1 LKPQLGEEKGWMQS
15 IKKDSGTVPLG
26 TAPDIVSDYA
36 HYCRPEL
43 VRMLQS
49 LSLDAVYERAEGDY
63 IWQRRGEHL
72 VKVLDL
78 VGGFGVNLLGHYH
91 PELVAEELR
100 LIQQRVPLMAQGSCR
115 RGATLLAKALCARTG
130 DYIVIFANTG
140 TETVEAALKHLA
152 LERPQ
157 KRLICAV
164 RGAFHGKTTG
174 AVQLTYSY
182 YEPYVHMGPKVRFID
197 MNDPSDWSAVE
208 TVVDEIGAIFI
219 EPILGEGGVK
229 PLPAPFVE
237 WIRKIQSET
246 DIPIVADEIQT
257 GFYRTGSFL
266 ACQDLGLEPDYIC
279 LSKVLGGGLAKIG
292 ALLIKRE
299 RFVDE
304 FSFKHSSTFAEDDRS
319 CFLALKTIE
328 ITEREQLGKRAQ
340 ETGRYL
346 FAKLQ
351 ELRDSFPDLIKDVR
365 GRGLMLGMELQDIS
379 DSPSNAL
386 RMLSQQEYLGYLA
399 AAYLLNV
406 HCIRVAPTL
415 SERFTLRVQPSAYIS
430 RAEVDRFVEALH
442 LFCEALR
449 AADVAHLTSYQV
461 GCQPGP
467 IVDFS
472 SSRLSRRETP
482 RTANRVAF
490 IGHLLQPEHALL
502 WDASLVSLKHKMR
515 EFMEKPSRI
524 LQGTI
529 YDQLHVQSVTGE
541 EVHLSYIGLDLTP
554 KQIMEG
560 IYARD
565 TQWMMD
571 KIEDAV
577 AQARDYGC
585 KVVGLGAYTSILSG
599 NCKRITT
606 DGITLTSGNSLTV
619 GMAIEG
625 MKHAA
630 DKSGID
636 IRKSRLAVLGATGNI
651 GATLALMMAP
661 QVETVVLIVRDLHSP
676 RVKSMVEEIG
686 RVAHNLEVTD
696 DSRELHNCNLIA
708 AASNSPEPLIHARH
722 LSSEPVVVCD
732 IAVPAD
738 VSPEVPLERPLATVL
753 RGGLV
758 KLPRND
764 DFLIAGLDLEP
775 GYVFAC
781 MAETLLMG
789 LEGISH
795 SVSFGPIKPE
805 GVNWALEAAQKHG
818 FALGKLE
825 LAGASTEGLKE
836 LKVAHA

>member
-1 LKPQLGEEKGWMQS
+1 MKSTQ
-15 IKKDSGTVPLG
+15 KDSGAVPLG
-26 TAPDIVSDYA
+26 TVPEIVSDYGR
-36 HYCRPEL
+36 YCRPEMA
-43 VRMLQS
+43 RMLHS

-63 IWQRRGEHL
+63 MWQRRGEHL

-91 PELVAEELR
+91 PELVAEDLR
-100 LIQQRVPLMAQGSCR
+100 LVQERVPLMAQGSCR
-115 RGATLLAKALCARTG
+115 KGATLLAKALCERTG
-130 DYIVIFANTG
+130 DYIVIFTNTG
-140 TETVEAALKHLA
+140 TETVEAAIKHLA
-152 LERPQ
+152 LERPE

-174 AVQLTYSY
+174 AIQLTHSY
-182 YEPYVHMGPKVRFID
+182 REPYAHMGPEVRFLD
-197 MNDPSDWSAVE
+197 MDDPTDWPAVE
-208 TVVDEIGAIFI
+208 SQLEEIAAIFI

-237 WIRKIQSET
+237 WVKRIQSET

-304 FSFKHSSTFAEDDRS
+304 FSFKHSSTFAEDDRG
-319 CFLALKTIE
+319 CYLALKAIE
-328 ITEREQLGKRAQ
+328 ITEREQLGRRAL
-340 ETGRYL
+340 ETGSYL
-346 FAKLQ
+346 FGKLQ
-351 ELRDSFPDLIKDVR
+351 ELRDRFPDLIKDVR
-365 GRGLMLGMELQDIS
+365 GRGLMLGLELQDIS

-406 HCIRVAPTL
+406 HCIRVGPTL
-415 SERFTLRVQPSAYIS
+415 SQRFTLRVQPSAYIS
-430 RAEVDRFVEALH
+430 RDEVDRFVDALH
-442 LFCEALR
+442 SFCEALR

-472 SSRLSRRETP
+472 GSRLSRREVP
-482 RTANRVAF
+482 RTSKRVAF

-502 WDASLVSLKHKMR
+502 WDASLISVKHKLM
-515 EFMEKPSRI
+515 EFMEKPSQI
-524 LQGTI
+524 LMGTI
-529 YDQLHVQSVTGE
+529 FDQLNVQSITGE

-577 AQARDYGC
+577 MQARDYGC
-585 KVVGLGAYTSILSG
+585 QVVGLGAYTSILSG

-606 DGITLTSGNSLTV
+606 EGITLTSGNSLTV

-630 DKSGID
+630 QALGID
-636 IRKSRLAVLGATGNI
+636 IGRSKLAVLGATGNI

-661 QVETVVLIVRDLHSP
+661 QVESVLLVVRDAHSP

-686 RVAHNLEVTD
+686 EVARNLVVTSD
-696 DSRELHNCNLIA
+696 LRELRHCNLIA
-708 AASNSPEPLIHARH
+708 AASNNPEPLIHPEH
-722 LSSEPVVVCD
+722 LSPEPTVVCD

-738 VSPEVPLERPLATVL
+738 VSPEVPLQRPLTTVM

-758 KLPRND
+758 KLPRNE

-789 LEGISH
+789 LEGVTS
-795 SVSFGPIKPE
+795 SVSFGSIKPE
-805 GVNWALEAAQKHG
+805 GVNWALQAAQKHG

-825 LAGASTEGLKE
+825 LAASAEDLRE
-836 LKVAHA
+836 MKVAHA

>member
-1 LKPQLGEEKGWMQS
+1 MQS

-26 TAPDIVSDYA
+26 TAPEIVSDYG
-36 HYCRPEL
+36 HYCRPEMA
-43 VRMLQS
+43 RMLQS

-63 IWQRRGEHL
+63 MWQRRGEHL

-91 PELVAEELR
+91 PELVAEDIR
-100 LIQQRVPLMAQGSCR
+100 LVQERVPLMAQGSCR
-115 RGATLLAKALCARTG
+115 RAAAQLAKALCERTG
-130 DYIVIFANTG
+130 DYIVIFTNTG

-152 LERPQ
+152 VERPE

-174 AVQLTYSY
+174 AIQLTYSY
-182 YEPYVHMGPKVRFID
+182 REPYAHMGPEVRFID
-197 MNDPSDWSAVE
+197 MHDPADWSAVE
-208 TVVDEIGAIFI
+208 TQLEEIGAIFI

-229 PLPAPFVE
+229 PLPSPFVE
-237 WIRKIQSET
+237 WIKKIQSET

-304 FSFKHSSTFAEDDRS
+304 FSFKHSSTFAEDDRG
-319 CFLALKTIE
+319 CYLALKAIE
-328 ITEREQLGKRAQ
+328 IVEREQLGKRAL
-340 ETGRYL
+340 ETGSYL
-346 FAKLQ
+346 FGKLQ
-351 ELRDSFPDLIKDVR
+351 ELRDRFPDLIKEVR
-365 GRGLMLGMELQDIS
+365 GRGLMLGIELQDIS

-406 HCIRVAPTL
+406 HCIRVGPTL
-415 SERFTLRVQPSAYIS
+415 SERFTLRVQPSAYIP
-430 RAEVDRFVEALH
+430 RAEIDRFVDALH

-449 AADVAHLTSYQV
+449 AADVAYLTSYQV
-461 GCQPGP
+461 GCHAGP

-472 SSRLSRRETP
+472 GSRLSRRETP
-482 RTANRVAF
+482 RTTKRVAF

-502 WDASLVSLKHKMR
+502 WDASLISLKHKLL

-524 LQGTI
+524 LMGTI
-529 YDQLHVQSVTGE
+529 FDQLNVQSITGE

-577 AQARDYGC
+577 MQARDYGC
-585 KVVGLGAYTSILSG
+585 QAVGLGAYTSILSG

-606 DGITLTSGNSLTV
+606 QGITLTSGNSLTV

-630 DKSGID
+630 HISGIE
-636 IRKSRLAVLGATGNI
+636 ISRSKLAVLGATGNI

-661 QVETVVLIVRDLHSP
+661 QVESVLLVVRDAHSP

-686 RVAHNLEVTD
+686 QVARNLEVTD
-696 DSRELHNCNLIA
+696 DLRELRHCNLIA
-708 AASNSPEPLIHARH
+708 AASNNPEPLIHPEH

-732 IAVPAD
+732 VAVPAD
-738 VSPEVPLERPLATVL
+738 VSPEVPLQRPLVTVM

-758 KLPRND
+758 KLPRNE

-789 LEGISH
+789 LEGTTS
-795 SVSFGPIKPE
+795 SVSFGSIKPE
-805 GVNWALEAAQKHG
+805 GVNWALQAAKKHG

-825 LAGASTEGLKE
+825 LSGPSADELKE
-836 LKVAHA
+836 MKVAHA

>member
-1 LKPQLGEEKGWMQS
+1 MQS
-15 IKKDSGTVPLG
+15 NNKDSGTVPLG
-26 TAPDIVSDYA
+26 TAPEIVSDYG
-36 HYCRPEL
+36 HYCRPEMA
-43 VRMLQS
+43 RMLQS

-63 IWQRRGEHL
+63 MWQRRGEHL

-91 PELVAEELR
+91 PELVAEDIR
-100 LIQQRVPLMAQGSCR
+100 LVQERVPLMAQGSCR
-115 RGATLLAKALCARTG
+115 RGATQLAKALCERTG
-130 DYIVIFANTG
+130 DYITIFTNTG

-152 LERPQ
+152 LERPE

-182 YEPYVHMGPKVRFID
+182 REPYAHMGPEVRFID
-197 MNDPSDWSAVE
+197 MHDPADWAALE
-208 TVVDEIGAIFI
+208 TQLEEIGAIFI

-237 WIRKIQSET
+237 WIKKIQSET

-257 GFYRTGSFL
+257 GFYRTGCFL

-304 FSFKHSSTFAEDDRS
+304 FSFKHSSTFAEDDRG
-319 CFLALKTIE
+319 CFLALKAIE
-328 ITEREQLGKRAQ
+328 IVEREQLGQRAL
-340 ETGRYL
+340 ETGGYL
-346 FAKLQ
+346 FGKLQ
-351 ELRDSFPDLIKDVR
+351 ELRDRFPDLIKDIR
-365 GRGLMLGMELQDIS
+365 GRGLMLGIELQDIS

-406 HCIRVAPTL
+406 HCIRVGPTL
-415 SERFTLRVQPSAYIS
+415 SERFTLRVQPSAYIP
-430 RAEVDRFVEALH
+430 RVEVDRFVDALQ

-449 AADVAHLTSYQV
+449 AADVAYLTSYQV
-461 GCQPGP
+461 GRHPGP

-472 SSRLSRRETP
+472 GSRLSRRETP
-482 RTANRVAF
+482 RTPKRVAF
-490 IGHLLQPEHALL
+490 IGHLLHPDHALL
-502 WDASLVSLKHKMR
+502 WDASLISLKHNLL

-524 LQGTI
+524 LMGTI
-529 YDQLHVQSVTGE
+529 FDQLNVQSITGE

-577 AQARDYGC
+577 MQARDYGC
-585 KVVGLGAYTSILSG
+585 QAVGLGAYTSILSG

-606 DGITLTSGNSLTV
+606 QGITLTSGNSLTV

-630 DKSGID
+630 HMSGID
-636 IRKSRLAVLGATGNI
+636 IRRSKLAVLGATGNI

-661 QVETVVLIVRDLHSP
+661 QVESVLLVVRDAHSP

-686 RVAHNLEVTD
+686 QVARNLEVTD
-696 DSRELHNCNLIA
+696 DLRELCHCNLIA
-708 AASNSPEPLIHARH
+708 AASNNPEPLIHPEH

-732 IAVPAD
+732 VAVPAD
-738 VSPEVPLERPLATVL
+738 VSPEIPLQRPLVTVM

-758 KLPRND
+758 KLPRNE

-789 LEGISH
+789 LEGTIN
-795 SVSFGPIKPE
+795 SVSFGSIKPE
-805 GVNWALEAAQKHG
+805 GVNWALQAAQKHG

-825 LAGASTEGLKE
+825 LSGPSADELKE
-836 LKVAHA
+836 MKVAHA

>member
-1 LKPQLGEEKGWMQS
+1 MQS
-15 IKKDSGTVPLG
+15 MKKDSGTVPLG
-26 TAPDIVSDYA
+26 TAPEIVSDYG

-43 VRMLQS
+43 VRMLHA

-63 IWQRRGEHL
+63 LWQRRGEQL
-72 VKVLDL
+72 VKILDL

-100 LIQQRVPLMAQGSCR
+100 LIQERVPHSAQGSCR
-115 RGATLLAKALCARTG
+115 RGAAQLAKALSERTG
-130 DYIVIFANTG
+130 DYITIFTNTG

-182 YEPYVHMGPKVRFID
+182 REPYAHMGPEVRFID
-197 MNDPSDWSAVE
+197 MNDPSDWAAVE
-208 TVVDEIGAIFI
+208 TQLDDIGAIFI

-229 PLPAPFVE
+229 PLPAAFVE
-237 WIRKIQSET
+237 WIKKIQSENE
-246 DIPIVADEIQT
+246 IPIVADEIQT
-257 GFYRTGSFL
+257 GFYRTGKFL

-319 CFLALKTIE
+319 CFLALKAIE
-328 ITEREQLGKRAQ
+328 ITERDQVGKRAL
-340 ETGRYL
+340 ETGNYL
-346 FAKLQ
+346 IGKLQ
-351 ELRDSFPDLIKDVR
+351 ELRDRFPDIVKDIR
-365 GRGLMLGMELQDIS
+365 GRGLMLGMELYDLS
-379 DSPSNAL
+379 DSPSNTL

-415 SERFTLRVQPSAYIS
+415 SERFTLRVQPSAYLL
-430 RAEVDRFVEALH
+430 RTDVDRFVDALQM
-442 LFCEALR
+442 FCEALR

-461 GCQPGP
+461 GLQAGP
-467 IVDFS
+467 IVDYS
-472 SSRLSRRETP
+472 GSRLSRRETP
-482 RTANRVAF
+482 RTPKRVAF
-490 IGHLLQPEHALL
+490 VGHLMQPEHALL
-502 WDASLVSLKHKMR
+502 WDASLISLKPKLR
-515 EFMEKPSRI
+515 EYMEKPSRV
-524 LQGTI
+524 LQGSI
-529 YDQLHVQSVTGE
+529 YDQLNVTSVTGE

-554 KQIMEG
+554 RQIMEG
-560 IYARD
+560 IYNRD

-571 KIEDAV
+571 KIEDGV

-585 KVVGLGAYTSILSG
+585 QVVGLGAYTSILSG

-606 DGITLTSGNSLTV
+606 EGITLTSGNSLTV

-625 MKHAA
+625 MKRAA
-630 DKSGID
+630 LDSGID
-636 IRKSRLAVLGATGNI
+636 IRKSKLAVLGASGNI

-661 QVETVVLIVRDLHSP
+661 QVESVLLVVRDCQSP
-676 RVKSMVEEIG
+676 RVKTMVEEIG
-686 RVAHNLEVTD
+686 RVSNNLEVTD
-696 DSRELHNCNLIA
+696 NLDELRKCNLIV

-722 LSSEPVVVCD
+722 LSSAPVVICD
-732 IAVPAD
+732 VAVPAD
-738 VSPEVPLERPLATVL
+738 ISPKVLVERPLATVL

-789 LEGISH
+789 LEGRTD

-805 GVNWALEAAQKHG
+805 GVEWALKAARKHG

-825 LAGASTEGLKE
+825 IAGPPVSDTKDLKE
-836 LKVAHA
+836 MKVAHA

>member
-1 LKPQLGEEKGWMQS
+1 MQS
-15 IKKDSGTVPLG
+15 INKDSGTVPLG
-26 TAPDIVSDYA
+26 TASEEVSDYG

-43 VRMLQS
+43 VSMLQS

-63 IWQRRGEHL
+63 MWQRRGEHL

-100 LIQQRVPLMAQGSCR
+100 LIQERVPLMAQGSCR
-115 RGATLLAKALCARTG
+115 RGAAQLAKALCQRTG
-130 DYIVIFANTG
+130 DYNVIFTNTG

-152 LERPQ
+152 LERPE

-174 AVQLTYSY
+174 AIQLTYSY
-182 YEPYVHMGPKVRFID
+182 RDPYVHMGPEVRFID
-197 MNDPSDWSAVE
+197 MDDPADWSAVE
-208 TVVDEIGAIFI
+208 QRLEEIAAIFI

-229 PLPAPFVE
+229 PLPAAFVE
-237 WIRKIQSET
+237 WVKKIQSET
-246 DIPIVADEIQT
+246 DIPVVADEIQT

-266 ACQDLGLEPDYIC
+266 ACHDLGLEPDYIC

-304 FSFKHSSTFAEDDRS
+304 FSFKHSSTFAEDDRG
-319 CFLALKTIE
+319 CYLALKAIE
-328 ITEREQLGKRAQ
+328 ITEREQLGKRAL
-340 ETGRYL
+340 ETGGYL
-346 FAKLQ
+346 MGKLQ
-351 ELRDSFPDLIKDVR
+351 ELRERFPDLIKEVR

-430 RAEVDRFVEALH
+430 LAEVDRFIAALQM
-442 LFCEALR
+442 FCEALR

-461 GCQPGP
+461 GCQSGP

-472 SSRLSRRETP
+472 GTRLSRREAPLTP
-482 RTANRVAF
+482 KRVAF

-502 WDASLVSLKHKMR
+502 WDASLVSLKHKLL

-524 LQGTI
+524 LQGAI
-529 YDQLHVQSVTGE
+529 YDQLNVQSITGE
-541 EVHLSYIGLDLTP
+541 QVHLSYIGLDLTP

-560 IYARD
+560 IYTRD

-577 AQARDYGC
+577 MQARDYGC
-585 KVVGLGAYTSILSG
+585 QAVGLGAYTSILSG

-606 DGITLTSGNSLTV
+606 EGITLTSGNSLTV

-630 DKSGID
+630 HTAGID
-636 IRKSRLAVLGATGNI
+636 IRKSKLAVLGATGNI
-651 GATLALMMAP
+651 GATLALIMAP
-661 QVETVVLIVRDLHSP
+661 QVESVLLVVRDPDSP

-686 RVAHNLEVTD
+686 QAARNLEVTD
-696 DSRELHNCNLIA
+696 DLRELRHCNLIA
-708 AASNSPEPLIHARH
+708 AASNNPEPLIHAEH
-722 LSSEPVVVCD
+722 LSQEPVVVCD
-732 IAVPAD
+732 VAVPAD
-738 VSPEVPLERPLATVL
+738 VSPEVPLRRPLVTVM

-758 KLPRND
+758 KLPRNG

-789 LEGISH
+789 LEGATS
-795 SVSFGPIKPE
+795 SVSFGSIKPE
-805 GVNWALEAAQKHG
+805 GVNWALQAAQKHG

-825 LAGASTEGLKE
+825 LAGSSDELKE